1 MAIRSLSDLNAAF
14 AAGKF
19 HVQRFQKNAGT
30 AHAKVW
36 ADPSYASGQP
46 AYDARVGS
54 PLTFTPSIA
63 QKNDAIW
70 FPGIAAGE
78 ERYLAEAQMWSNQ
91 ATYNG
96 PISVVLFDLLGYYPL
111 IDGDS
116 NDLQECINDAT
127 LPRYADGKGV
137 QMVMVCHIAPGVQNG
152 LTVISYTD
160 SDNIDRTITVD
171 VPNNGMNLVCSG
183 AQTTTG
189 AASATVHIPLGD
201 GAKGVKR
208 VNSIQHTTAPG
219 GLHCIYL
226 VRILG
231 SMVLGDN
238 LVCAEKNF
246 IAEKGF
252 APPRIHDGAWLG
264 WFDML
269 ATGTT
274 ARTVAWFGNFTFVWG

>member
-70 FPGIAAGE
+70 FPGINAGE
-78 ERYLAEAQMWSNQ
+78 ERYLVEAQMWSNQ

-116 NDLQECINDAT
+116 TDLQECINDAG
-127 LPRYADGKGV
+127 LSRYADGLGV
-137 QMVMVCHIAPGVQNG
+137 VAVLVNHIAPALQNG
-152 LTVISYTD
+152 VTVIGYTD
-160 SDNIDRTITVD
+160 SDNVDQSITVD
-171 VPNNGMNLVCSG
+171 IPNNGQNLVCSG
-183 AQTTTG
+183 CSPTAG
-189 AASATVHIPLGD
+189 AASSTYGLPLPGQGIKRINTV
-201 GAKGVKR
+201 
-208 VNSIQHTTAPG
+208 QHTTAPG

-226 VRILG
+226 IRPLG

-238 LVCAEKNF
+238 LVTAEKSF
-246 IAEKGF
+246 ITEKAF

-264 WFDML
+264 WFDTL

-274 ARTVAWFGNFTFVWG
+274 ARTVAWFGNFTFAWG